1 MLYSNPTS
9 WTTKTFCQLKHLP
22 AGTWTQA
29 PLNHHNQ
36 NETTFIETSDHWV
49 NVQNKQKNDCW
60 YHWWVFSFVLGTS
73 WNQSFVLMSIV
84 ALSTNAKQTSFICRR
99 LTILGP
105 HIFTLSSAFSFT
117 LLHTHALAHTL
128 SLYHSQTLR
137 LLSLHLTH
145 FSFSLSLSLSLC
157 TSLSHSLFQTPHFL
171 KIAAKLVICDC
182 WSVNKDRV
190 HQKLH
195 SDSLIGPLEDTSCQ
209 KIYKGFVSDFVSTKI
224 HLCISST
231 RAWHSRIMDL
241 TN

>member
-117 LLHTHALAHTL
+117 LLHTHTHKHT
-128 SLYHSQTLR
+128 H
-137 LLSLHLTH
+137 
-145 FSFSLSLSLSLC
+145 SLSLSFTNTSSAISPSHPLFFLSLSP
-157 TSLSHSLFQTPHFL
+157 SLSLTLSF
-171 KIAAKLVICDC
+171 KL
-182 WSVNKDRV
+182 
-190 HQKLH
+190 
-195 SDSLIGPLEDTSCQ
+195 LIFS
-209 KIYKGFVSDFVSTKI
+209 K
-224 HLCISST
+224 
-231 RAWHSRIMDL
+231 
-241 TN
+241 